1 MDHVAHLRKKV
12 SINKHICAKLWLY
25 HKVDKKTKKINIS
38 FLRPKWSFI
47 CKLKKTHKKTHQKN
61 PTHTHT
67 NKNKTRV
74 LFAQVCFAQ
83 SLVVIGPL
91 VLEKKIF
98 LNFGHVIFL
107 FRYMCINSP
116 WKNAC
121 HFIWITTQGCF
132 VQRFFFKWTQEFS
145 FVIFFR
151 YIPLNKPGSHSANDA
166 LCQVWLKSSL

>member
-1 MDHVAHLRKKV
+1 MQSYDYTIKLIKRQKK
-12 SINKHICAKLWLY
+12 SIYPFWGLNGPLFVNK
-25 HKVDKKTKKINIS
+25 KKHT
-38 FLRPKWSFI
+38 
-47 CKLKKTHKKTHQKN
+47 KKTHKKNHSH
-61 PTHTHT
+61 THTHKQKQNSSPLCT
-67 NKNKTRV
+67 SMFCAKFGRNWP
-74 LFAQVCFAQ
+74 
-83 SLVVIGPL
+83 IGSG
-91 VLEKKIF
+91 EEDF

-151 YIPLNKPGSHSANDA
+151 YHIPLNKPGSHSANDA